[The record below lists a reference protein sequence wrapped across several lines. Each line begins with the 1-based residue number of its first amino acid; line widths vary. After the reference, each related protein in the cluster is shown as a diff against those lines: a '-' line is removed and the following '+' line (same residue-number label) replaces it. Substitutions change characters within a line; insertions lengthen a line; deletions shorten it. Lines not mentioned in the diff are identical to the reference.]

1 MTGEYRNILS
11 TSVIVDYLQHN
22 PIITKHLLHCSQLDL
37 IQIANHCSL
46 VTEDLASL
54 KVQTTELI
62 TNNLFIVTGQVQIG
76 YREQDEHGEKT
87 NYVKKWLQ
95 AGEFIGENILKGE
108 YYWDCELIVNNDDHP
123 ILTNNCILGRIPL
136 EIINQ
141 YIYRTT
147 RSRCC

>member
-1 MTGEYRNILS
+1 
-11 TSVIVDYLQHN
+11 
-22 PIITKHLLHCSQLDL
+22 
-37 IQIANHCSL
+37 
-46 VTEDLASL
+46 L

-123 ILTNNCILGRIPL
+123 TLTNNCILGRIPL
-136 EIINQ
+136 DIINQ